1 MESIMQASLLRQ
13 YTANVKTVDAA
24 LAYAKADVSVFP
36 AELGVDANGKSF
48 KRPYTW
54 ATQKRAQRWGAT
66 RDPEQI
72 RKDFDRWPH
81 AAVCIPTGI
90 ENDFFVVEADT
101 PKGHDVDGIANLKTL
116 IAGREWPETRMAQS
130 PTGSR
135 HHYFAYPLNGRVRN
149 RTGKNAIAPGVDVL
163 GDGGMVVAPPSIRPD
178 VGEYVWLNPNVG
190 MKHAPQW
197 LLDIVTFEQRRRKHS
212 ALQDFEI
219 NVYRVIDALDAAT
232 NDKLDEDVWFKIMAA
247 AYAGSA
253 GHAEAFKAFVRWSQ
267 KSFKHKDKR
276 TVERWRSFDRNPPR
290 DIGPGSLYAHANAT
304 APGWREA
311 SIAKAYAELAEQY
324 AAGVA
329 AAFVKTEGGRHA

>member
-1 MESIMQASLLRQ
+1 MQVRLIGSILP
-13 YTANVKTVDAA
+13 NVNMIDAA
-24 LAYAKADVSVFP
+24 LNYAKAVSVFP
-36 AELGVDANGKSF
+36 AELGVDADGKAF
-48 KRPYTW
+48 KRPYK
-54 ATQKRAQRWGAT
+54 AARYSGGINWGAT

-101 PKGHDVDGIANLKTL
+101 PKGHDVDGIANLEKL

-149 RTGKNAIAPGVDVL
+149 RTGKNAIAPGVDLL
-163 GDGGMVVAPPSIRPD
+163 GDGGMVVAPPSIRPG
-178 VGEYVWLNPNVG
+178 VGEYIWLNPNVG
-190 MKHAPQW
+190 IKHAPQW
-197 LLDIVTFEQRRRKHS
+197 LLDIVTFEQKRRKHS

-219 NVYRVIDALDAAT
+219 NVYRVVDALDAAT
-232 NDKLDEDVWFKIMAA
+232 NDNVDEDVWYKLIASA
-247 AYAGSA
+247 HAGSA
-253 GHAEAFKAFVRWSQ
+253 GDMEAAKAAERWSR
-267 KSFKHKDKR
+267 KSLKYNPKR
-276 TVERWRSFDRNPPR
+276 FWERWRAFDRNPPR